1 LKFFAQQRPPPAAS
15 VATRT
20 VRTIGKILILFACLL
35 PGLAFADELEFESE
49 PPTAE
54 PGHTELLPFSFSQ
67 IDGMM
72 RDVNR
77 PSKQTFSLEFG
88 AKLLELRASYW
99 EKKQD
104 VSLVPGA
111 ANDRNTNQW
120 GRYFDLLVRSAH
132 LDGKLVGESEIAY
145 SALGSAQVTEQY
157 PLMTRLGANGKWGKA
172 GYGVAYRNFGRGFVS
187 LNGTGVERDRNESE
201 IWGEYDFGL
210 FRLRAMV
217 GEAWERDA
225 LTEQQTFSRTSGTL
239 LQINKPMWS
248 LLLSSTYSTI
258 DRSEALAPKSLA
270 FANGLAVIYRPINL
284 LALEPHLSFKQEWQP
299 RGGWKIDT
307 PSAGFALAYT
317 PTREIQLIGRA
328 SFSKSSSEDPMQN
341 TSIIDTTAG
350 LNWKLGRT
358 PLGDQLLALQFS
370 YKNETR
376 PTLPE
381 HHQAQVAA
389 MVQFKLAGF

>member
-1 LKFFAQQRPPPAAS
+1 MLAA
-15 VATRT
+15 VGHMRIWRLVTL
-20 VRTIGKILILFACLL
+20 VLCLM
-35 PGLAFADELEFESE
+35 PVLASAEELELNIE
-49 PPTAE
+49 PPTDQ
-54 PGHTELLPFSFSQ
+54 PGHTELSPFLFSQ

-77 PSKQTFSLEFG
+77 PSKQTLSLEFG

-104 VSLVPGA
+104 ISLVPGA
-111 ANDRNTNQW
+111 ANDRDTNQW

-145 SALGSAQVTEQY
+145 SALGAAQVTEY
-157 PLMTRLGANGKWGKA
+157 PLMTRFGANGKWGKA
-172 GYGVAYRNFGRGFVS
+172 GYGVAYRNFGRGFIS
-187 LNGTGVERDRNESE
+187 LNGSGVERDRDENE

-210 FRLRAMV
+210 FRLRGMV

-225 LTEQQTFSRTSGTL
+225 LTEQQTLTRTWGASL
-239 LQINKPMWS
+239 HVNKPIWS
-248 LLLSSTYSTI
+248 LLLTSTYSTI
-258 DRSEALAPKSLA
+258 DRSEALASKSLA

-284 LALEPHLSFKQEWQP
+284 LTLEPHLSFKQEWQP

-328 SFSKSSSEDPMQN
+328 SFSKSSSEDPLQN

-358 PLGDQLLALQFS
+358 SLGDQLLALQFS
-370 YKNETR
+370 YKSETR
-376 PTLPE
+376 PCLPE
-381 HHQAQVAA
+381 HNQAQVAA